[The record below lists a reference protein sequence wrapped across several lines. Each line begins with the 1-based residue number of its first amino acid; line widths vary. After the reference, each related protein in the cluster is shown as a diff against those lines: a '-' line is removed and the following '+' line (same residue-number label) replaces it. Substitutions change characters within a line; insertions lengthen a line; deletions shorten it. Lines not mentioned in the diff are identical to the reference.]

1 MTSFTDKFLDKIRSA
16 KSFKSLYKI
25 PLKLFKNK
33 KPSLTVSKPVKI
45 LLLTSTCN
53 GFGDVIFSHKLK
65 KYLQDWYGSLVEVK
79 IATNSVKQFVS
90 IKEDINDLIHLSVTA
105 ADNQCNPFNMMKPY
119 NASKFINENLLV
131 SEEIES
137 FDLYFIAPITY
148 DFTPNYN
155 EIRRL
160 VKNSNQFNTFFLCEY
175 NYPIHKDV
183 LFNVG
188 IGNGR
193 LGIFLVGSDIKY
205 PKLKVFSHPY
215 SIIYIAKNDDHISN
229 CYLGFLELLTAKYN
243 LPRLEIVCPDWM
255 REQIER
261 DSSSIINSVDE
272 HYSRIMYVYK
282 DGEEV
287 ITENI
292 TSYSEVGNQLVFR
305 LDILPVP
312 FTDMLSIYQHSIPH
326 VLLTGDQSI
335 TDFLS
340 LRHKTSMPFYQ
351 GLPWK
356 QNFYTKLAK
365 ALPNKFFRSYKTS
378 CGNLDAIKYDP
389 SFTRFI
395 KNNDFRIK
403 AKPLMDAVICS
414 AGYDSEEYN
423 DIKNTIVHSR
433 KLSTL
438 KRKILKLSS

>member
-16 KSFKSLYKI
+16 KNFKSLYKI
-25 PLKLFKNK
+25 PLKLFKK
-33 KPSLTVSKPVKI
+33 KNPTLIVSKPVKI

-53 GFGDVIFSHKLK
+53 GFGDVIFAHKLK
-65 KYLQDWYGSLVEVK
+65 KYLQDWYGSLVQVK

-90 IKEDINDLIHLSVTA
+90 IKEELNDLIHLSVTA
-105 ADNQCNPFNMMKPY
+105 TDNQCNPFNMMKPY
-119 NASKFINENLLV
+119 NASKFIEENVLI
-131 SEEIES
+131 SEDIES
-137 FDLYFIAPITY
+137 FDLYFVAPITY

-160 VKNSNQFNTFFLCEY
+160 VKNSNRFNTFFLCEY
-175 NYPIHKDV
+175 NYPIQKDV

-205 PKLKVFSHPY
+205 PKLTAFKHPY

-229 CYLGFLELLTAKYN
+229 CYLGFLELLTAKYR
-243 LPRLEIVCPDWM
+243 LPKLEIVCPDWM
-255 REQIER
+255 YDVIQENSKNVR
-261 DSSSIINSVDE
+261 DSIDS
-272 HYSRIMYVYK
+272 HYERISCVHK
-282 DGEEV
+282 DGDKV
-287 ITENI
+287 FIQNI
-292 TSYSEVGNQLVFR
+292 SGDYDAVNELVFR
-305 LDILPVP
+305 FDILPVP

-395 KNNDFRIK
+395 KNNDFRVK

-414 AGYDSEEYN
+414 AGYDSEEY
-423 DIKNTIVHSR
+423 DRIRDTIVHSR
-433 KLSTL
+433 KLRTL
-438 KRKILKLSS
+438 KKKLDKF

>member
-16 KSFKSLYKI
+16 KSYNSLYKI

-33 KPSLTVSKPVKI
+33 NPTSIVSRPIKI

-53 GFGDVIFSHKLK
+53 GFGDVIFAHKLK
-65 KYLQDWYGSLVEVK
+65 KYLQDWYGSLVDVK
-79 IATNSVKQFVS
+79 IATNSVQQFIS
-90 IKEDINDLIHLSVTA
+90 IKEDTNSLIHLSVTA
-105 ADNQCNPFNMMKPY
+105 TDNQCNPFNMMESY
-119 NASKFINENLLV
+119 NATKFINSNLLV
-131 SEEIES
+131 PEDIES
-137 FDLYFIAPITY
+137 FDLYFVAPITY

-160 VKNSNQFNTFFLCEY
+160 VKSSNRFNTFFLCEY

-188 IGNGR
+188 IGNDR
-193 LGIFLVGSDIKY
+193 LGIFLISDQITY
-205 PKLKVFSHPY
+205 PKLPVFKHPY
-215 SIIYIAKNDDHISN
+215 SIIYIAQNDDHISN
-229 CYLGFLELLTAKYN
+229 CYLGFLELLTAKYR

-255 REQIER
+255 KNRIEK
-261 DSSSIINSVDE
+261 DSSSIINSVHE
-272 HYSRIMYVYK
+272 NYSRIMYVYK
-282 DGEEV
+282 NGEEV
-287 ITENI
+287 VIKYINGQHQD
-292 TSYSEVGNQLVFR
+292 GNELIFR

-312 FTDMLSIYQHSIPH
+312 FTMMLSIYQHSLPH

-414 AGYDSEEYN
+414 AGYESDEYKE
-423 DIKNTIVHSR
+423 IKDKIVHSR
-433 KLSTL
+433 KLATL
-438 KRKILKLSS
+438 KRKILKS

>member
-1 MTSFTDKFLDKIRSA
+1 MES
-16 KSFKSLYKI
+16 
-25 PLKLFKNK
+25 
-33 KPSLTVSKPVKI
+33 
-45 LLLTSTCN
+45 
-53 GFGDVIFSHKLK
+53 
-65 KYLQDWYGSLVEVK
+65 
-79 IATNSVKQFVS
+79 
-90 IKEDINDLIHLSVTA
+90 
-105 ADNQCNPFNMMKPY
+105 Y
-119 NASKFINENLLV
+119 NATKFINSNLLV
-131 SEEIES
+131 PEDIQS
-137 FDLYFIAPITY
+137 FDLYFVAPITY
-148 DFTPNYN
+148 DFSPNYN

-160 VKNSNQFNTFFLCEY
+160 VKNSNRFNTFFLCEY

-188 IGNGR
+188 IGNDR
-193 LGIFLVGSDIKY
+193 LGIFLISNQITY
-205 PKLKVFSHPY
+205 PKLGVFSNPY
-215 SIIYIAKNDDHISN
+215 SIIYIAQNDDHISN
-229 CYLGFLELLTAKYN
+229 CYLGFLELLTAKYR

-255 REQIER
+255 KNRIEK
-261 DSSSIINSVDE
+261 DSSSIINSVHE
-272 HYSRIMYVYK
+272 NYSRIMYVYK
-282 DGEEV
+282 NGEEV
-287 ITENI
+287 VIKYINGEHQD
-292 TSYSEVGNQLVFR
+292 GNELIFR

-312 FTDMLSIYQHSIPH
+312 FTEMLSIYQHSLPH

-389 SFTRFI
+389 SFTRFM

-414 AGYDSEEYN
+414 AGYESQEYN
-423 DIKNTIVHSR
+423 EIKDKIVHSR
-433 KLSTL
+433 KLVTL
-438 KRKILKLSS
+438 KRKILKT